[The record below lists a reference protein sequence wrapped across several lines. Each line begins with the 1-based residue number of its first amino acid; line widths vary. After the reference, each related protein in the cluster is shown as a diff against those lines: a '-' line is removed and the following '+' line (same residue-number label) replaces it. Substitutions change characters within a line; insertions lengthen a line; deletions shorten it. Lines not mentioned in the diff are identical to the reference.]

1 MLFCPLTLPPSLHT
15 PLQQMD
21 NDTIVCWMIWESLT
35 HHTTPHF
42 RDVIQHQYCVEMS
55 DVFSFHPSLPPPDN
69 VDVLNLLT
77 TAARFAITRGWT
89 CHVDP
94 CMGPYWFHAGDN
106 VFQLPIPYHPSPLT
120 STPPQPLPRRHRLSQ
135 IPQPTLTWKRPSQR
149 SRRRA
154 QQQPPT
160 APSSCPSPSSS
171 RYPPTRSCSHPMHLS
186 TTHPSH
192 LCRAPYPSRSA
203 PTHPHPHQLRALHPR
218 TYRALNSPS
227 QHPHPHQPRH
237 RPRRRPRH
245 RPWHRP
251 RRRPRHRPWH
261 RPRHRPRHRPWHRPW
276 HRSRHRLHRVLHRL
290 GTTHRLHRVLPIL
303 GMTHHLYRVPLS
315 PVAFF
320 TGCFP
325 TGTTHQLPCLL
336 TIPPTKN
343 LPSPVVSPS
352 PSPHPPSDRR
362 GFHCPPHR

>member
-1 MLFCPLTLPPSLHT
+1 MLTPAWGLTGSMLGTTSFNSPFPITPPLLPLPHLSLS
-15 PLQQMD
+15 PAD
-21 NDTIVCWMIWESLT
+21 IVS
-35 HHTTPHF
+35 PK
-42 RDVIQHQYCVEMS
+42 S
-55 DVFSFHPSLPPPDN
+55 PSLPLPGNALPNVPAAGLSNSHPP
-69 VDVLNLLT
+69 
-77 TAARFAITRGWT
+77 
-89 CHVDP
+89 H
-94 CMGPYWFHAGDN
+94 H
-106 VFQLPIPYHPSPLT
+106 
-120 STPPQPLPRRHRLSQ
+120 
-135 IPQPTLTWKRPSQR
+135 
-149 SRRRA
+149 RRA
-154 QQQPPT
+154 PH
-160 APSSCPSPSSS
+160 PSSS

-192 LCRAPYPSRSA
+192 LCRAPHPSRSA
-203 PTHPHPHQLRALHPR
+203 PTHPHPTHPSRSTPTHPHPHQLRALHPR

-227 QHPHPHQPRH
+227 QHPHPH

-261 RPRHRPRHRPWHRPW
+261 RPRHRPRHRPW

-325 TGTTHQLPCLL
+325 TGTTHQLP
-336 TIPPTKN
+336 
-343 LPSPVVSPS
+343 
-352 PSPHPPSDRR
+352 
-362 GFHCPPHR
+362 